1 MHSLTV
7 VQVYCR
13 HNSSFL
19 TVQLEE
25 DGEWSVGRVLKNEM
39 LISNN
44 TVYQDILREGR
55 RKSLPVA
62 GRRIIAELEQEIQHL
77 HQEKVILVSIREI
90 QGPWYLF
97 IMSMEHGTG
106 PAAAGG

>member
-1 MHSLTV
+1 M
-7 VQVYCR
+7 
-13 HNSSFL
+13 
-19 TVQLEE
+19 
-25 DGEWSVGRVLKNEM
+25 KNDI

-77 HQEKVILVSIREI
+77 DEEKV
-90 QGPWYLF
+90 
-97 IMSMEHGTG
+97 MEMLSLKYENQKQQEELKRLQQKGKPHY
-106 PAAAGG
+106 